1 MRKIL
6 IFLFSILLLTACNS
20 TTSPKNEVQKLFLN
34 YNSLSSDLLI
44 QLDSVIDSEELTIKE
59 KDKYKEVLKR
69 QYEDLKY
76 KIKDEVVDDDNAV
89 VTVGIE
95 VYNLAKVIKDAEDYM
110 NTNIEQFYI
119 EGKFSNE
126 LFWDYKLDKMYNTNE
141 RIKYDLELTLTKID
155 NKWVLDELLESNR
168 QKIHGLFNE

>member
-6 IFLFSILLLTACNS
+6 IFLFSILLLTGCNS

-44 QLDSVIDSEELTIKE
+44 QLDSVINTEELTLEE

-76 KIKDEVVDDDNAV
+76 KIKDEVVDEDKAV
-89 VTVGIE
+89 VIVEIE
-95 VYNLAKVIKDAEDYM
+95 VYNLAKVINEAEDYL
-110 NTNIEQFYI
+110 NTNRDQFYI
-119 EGKFSNE
+119 DGKFSNE
-126 LFWDYKLDKMYNTNE
+126 LFWNYKLDNMIKTSE
-141 RIKYDLELTLTKID
+141 RIKYDLDLTLTKID

>member
-6 IFLFSILLLTACNS
+6 IFLFSILLLTGCNT

-44 QLDSVIDSEELTIKE
+44 QLDSVINTEELTLEE

-76 KIKDEVVDDDNAV
+76 KIKDEVVDEDKAV
-89 VTVGIE
+89 VTVEIE
-95 VYNLAKVIKDAEDYM
+95 VYNLAKVINEAQEYLNANRD
-110 NTNIEQFYI
+110 QFYI
-119 EGKFSNE
+119 DRKFSNE
-126 LFWDYKLDKMYNTNE
+126 LFWDYKLDNMIKTSE
-141 RIKYDLELTLTKID
+141 RIKYDLDLTLTKID